1 MTIIQTEKLSK
12 GFKTSQ
18 GDVVHA
24 VQDVTLSVEHGAI
37 FGFLGPNG
45 AGKST
50 TMHILT
56 TLLAPSGGSAQ
67 IAGYDLLKEAAQ
79 IRQQIGF
86 VSQLGGLKESATGR
100 EQLLLYAQLH
110 GFNRKDAIKRITE
123 LSDALELS
131 HFMNRPI
138 STYSGGQ
145 KRRIDLATGI
155 VHKPKLLFL
164 DEPTTA
170 LDPQSRA
177 RLWNEVEKL
186 RDQGTTVFLTTHYMD
201 EADALCDRVAI
212 MDHGQII
219 AEDTPAGLKRHMS
232 SDAITIETEPHL
244 VTTTSESLSHLPF
257 VHTIHPEDT
266 RLHVYVDGGD
276 RVLPEIL
283 STVEVVH
290 SVTMTRPT
298 LDDVFLHLTGR
309 SLRESTN

>member
-1 MTIIQTEKLSK
+1 MSIIQTEKLSK
-12 GFKTSQ
+12 MFKTPQ
-18 GDVVHA
+18 GDAVHA
-24 VQDVTLSVEHGAI
+24 VQDVTLSVESGEI

-50 TMHILT
+50 TMHMLT
-56 TLLAPSGGSAQ
+56 TLLSPSGGSAVVV
-67 IAGYDLLKEAAQ
+67 GYDLLQEATH
-79 IRQQIGF
+79 IRHQIGF
-86 VSQLGGLKESATGR
+86 VSQLGGLKATATGR

-110 GFNRKDAIKRITE
+110 GLNRKDATKRMTE
-123 LSDALELS
+123 LSDILELN
-131 HFMNRPI
+131 HFIDRPI

-145 KRRIDLATGI
+145 KRRIELATGV

-177 RLWNEVEKL
+177 RLWAEVQKL
-186 RDQGTTVFLTTHYMD
+186 RDQGTTVFLSTHYMD
-201 EADALCDRVAI
+201 EADALCDRVAVI
-212 MDHGQII
+212 DHGQII
-219 AEDTPAGLKRHMS
+219 AQDTPTQLKQRMS

-244 VTTTSESLSHLPF
+244 VSTTEEQLALLPF
-257 VHTIHPEDT
+257 VHTTHSDGAQ
-266 RLHVYVDGGD
+266 LHVYVDGGD

-283 STVEVVH
+283 RLFEIVH

-309 SLRESTN
+309 SLRESTD